1 MRCSDC
7 KADNPDGLKFCNE
20 CGAALKRTCAKCG
33 FENSAAAKFCGQCAA
48 KLENGLS
55 RSGETTDDNAP
66 AQIDNAPAQIDNS
79 SIADQTINGE
89 RKMVTALFA
98 DIKGSTELMAGLDPE
113 EARAIIDPAL
123 RIMVRA
129 VRSYEGYVVHSTGDG
144 IYAVF
149 GAPIAYEDHPQRGVY
164 AALEMQKKLREHAD
178 RLAKLG
184 KPTIEV
190 RIGINSGEV
199 VMRAVETG
207 GRLEYTSIGHSAN
220 LAARL
225 QTLAPAGSIAVSE
238 QTRRLVEGY
247 FDLRPLG
254 RATVKGISDPVEAY
268 EVAGLGTLRRFQ
280 VSMRRGL
287 NKFVG
292 RDGELQR
299 MRRPLELAMRGK
311 GQIVASVSEAG
322 TGKSRLLFEFS
333 KTLPPECRVL
343 EAHSMSH
350 GKATAWL
357 PVIEL
362 LYSYFGITDVDDAAT
377 RRKKISASL
386 AALDPALGD
395 SLPYLLGL
403 LGVIEGPDPLQMMD
417 PRIKRQRTL
426 EGIRQIILAE
436 SLRQPVV
443 MVFEDLHWIDEQTQA
458 LLDLLAG
465 SIDGARVLLL
475 VTYRPEY
482 RHDWDGKSHYLEH
495 RLEPLSGDSAEK
507 LLSALV
513 GDAVELHPLKSLII
527 ERTNGNPFFIEET
540 IHALFEEGALV
551 RNGRIT
557 LTKSPS
563 ELRMP
568 ATVQGILAER
578 IDRLSARQKE
588 LLQTLAVIG
597 RKSPIGLIREVA
609 SGTKS
614 QLDLTLVELEAAE
627 FVYKQRGLTENDYI
641 FKHALTQ
648 EVAYNS
654 LLIERRKLLHEKV
667 GQAMESKLDDKVG
680 DQLSQVARHYSRS
693 DNAGK
698 AIEYL
703 GRAGQQAIQRSAHT
717 EAISNLRAAL
727 RLVEALPDSPERAK
741 QEAPLR
747 LALGVTLQAT
757 KGYATDDAVQAYGRA
772 RELSER
778 IGDDLQLVAA
788 LRGES
793 TCYNVRADYKTALR
807 LGQRL
812 LSIGRGNLEY
822 LIEGRTIM
830 GQVSIYLGEFRSAE
844 AHFMEGLALEVPEG
858 PLKTFQYAGH
868 SKAASLAYLA
878 RTLSILGYA
887 DRALE
892 YSNQAVSLAGTLSM
906 PITLAQAQGMHGLLY
921 QVRREVDFAEE
932 WADKNIAY
940 ATAQGF
946 PYWRTLGS
954 ILKGWLLDQRGES
967 ELGFRMYEE
976 GLHGYRATGA
986 RLGLSWL
993 LGLRGELLAKI
1004 GRFDEGLA
1012 TIEEA
1017 LSHVNETDERYYEAE
1032 AHRLK
1037 GELLLRQG
1045 FPGAVTAAE
1054 ASFNKSLDV
1063 ARSQQAKAWELRAA
1077 TSLARLRSSQG
1088 RSAEGLKVLSEVYDW
1103 FTEGFDTPDLKDARR
1118 LLDELSPD
1126 FLRRPG
1132 ARAR

>member
-1 MRCSDC
+1 M
-7 KADNPDGLKFCNE
+7 
-20 CGAALKRTCAKCG
+20 RTCVKCG

-48 KLENGLS
+48 KLEDGSS
-55 RSGETTDDNAP
+55 RSAAPTSDDAAP
-66 AQIDNAPAQIDNS
+66 AQIGNS
-79 SIADQTINGE
+79 PIGEQTIDGE

-98 DIKGSTELMAGLDPE
+98 DIKGSTELMADLDPE

-123 RIMVRA
+123 RIMVGA

-149 GAPIAYEDHPQRGVY
+149 GAPIAYEDHPQRGLY
-164 AALEMQKKLREHAD
+164 AALEMQKKLREHAE

-238 QTRRLVEGY
+238 RTRRLVEGY
-247 FDLRPLG
+247 FEMRPLG
-254 RATVKGISDPVEAY
+254 SATVKGISDPIDAF
-268 EVAGLGTLRRFQ
+268 EVTGLGSLQRFQ

-292 RDGELQR
+292 REGELQR
-299 MRRPLELAMRGK
+299 MRRPLELAMRGE
-311 GQIVASVSEAG
+311 GQIVALVSEAG
-322 TGKSRLLFEFS
+322 TGKSRLLFEFG
-333 KTLPPECRVL
+333 KTLAPECKVL
-343 EAHSMSH
+343 EAHSVSH

-362 LYSYFGITDVDDAAT
+362 LYRYFGITDGDDAAA
-377 RRKKISASL
+377 RRQKIGSSL
-386 AALDPALGD
+386 SALDPALVD
-395 SLPYLLGL
+395 SLPYLQGL

-417 PRIKRQRTL
+417 PLIKRQRTL
-426 EGIRQIILAE
+426 EGIKQIILAE

-458 LLDLLAG
+458 LLDLLAA
-465 SIDGARVLLL
+465 SIGGARVLLL

-482 RHDWDGKSHYLEH
+482 RHEWSAGSHYLEH
-495 RLEPLSGDSAEK
+495 RLEPLVGDDAEK
-507 LLSALV
+507 LVSVLL
-513 GDAVELHPLKSLII
+513 GDAAELRPLKSLII
-527 ERTNGNPFFIEET
+527 DRTNGNPFFIEET
-540 IHALFEEGALV
+540 IRALFEEGALL
-551 RNGRIT
+551 RTGPIT
-557 LTKSPS
+557 FAKPLS

-578 IDRLSARQKE
+578 IDRLSAKQKE

-597 RKSPIGLIREVA
+597 RKSPITLVREVA
-609 SGTKS
+609 SGIRS
-614 QLDLTLVELEAAE
+614 QLDLIVSELESAE
-627 FVYKQRGLTENDYI
+627 FIFRQQGLVDNDYI

-654 LLIERRKLLHEKV
+654 LLIERRKLLHERV
-667 GQAMESKLDDKVG
+667 GQALESKLDDKVG
-680 DQLSQVARHYSRS
+680 DQVSLLAHHYSRS
-693 DNAGK
+693 DNVGK

-703 GRAGQQAIQRSAHT
+703 GRAGEQAIQRSAHA
-717 EAISNLRAAL
+717 EAIDSIRAAI
-727 RLVEALPDSPERAK
+727 RLIESLPNSPERVK
-741 QEAPLR
+741 QEAPLQ
-747 LALGVTLQAT
+747 LALGVSLQT
-757 KGYATDDAVQAYGRA
+757 VKGYGSDDVAEAYGRA
-772 RELSER
+772 RALSEQ
-778 IGDDLQLVAA
+778 IGDDFQLVAA

-812 LSIGRGNLEY
+812 ISIGKGNLEY

-830 GQVSIYLGEFRSAE
+830 GQVSLYLGEFRSSE
-844 AHFMEGLALEVPEG
+844 AHFMEGLALESPDG
-858 PLKTFQYAGH
+858 PLKTFEYAGH
-868 SKAASLAYLA
+868 SRAACLAYLA
-878 RTLSILGYA
+878 RTLSILGYQ
-887 DRALE
+887 DRALA
-892 YSNQAVSLAGTLSM
+892 YSKEALSLAKTLSM
-906 PITLAQAQGMHGLLY
+906 PITLAQAQGMLALLY
-921 QVRREVDFAEE
+921 QVRREHDLAEE

-946 PYWRTLGS
+946 PYWWTLGS
-954 ILKGWLLDQRGES
+954 ILKGRLLDQRGES
-967 ELGFRMYEE
+967 KVGFHMYEK

-986 RLGLSWL
+986 KLGLSWFL
-993 LGLRGELLAKI
+993 ALRGELLAKT
-1004 GRFDEGLA
+1004 GRIDEGLA
-1012 TIEEA
+1012 AIEEA
-1017 LSHVNETDERYYEAE
+1017 LSHVEETEERYYEAE

-1037 GELLLRQG
+1037 GGLLLRRG
-1045 FPGAVTAAE
+1045 GAGAVAAAE
-1054 ASFNKSLDV
+1054 ASFRKSLEV
-1063 ARSQQAKAWELRAA
+1063 AHRQEAKAWELRAA
-1077 TSLARLRSSQG
+1077 TSLARLWLSQG
-1088 RSAEGLKVLSEVYDW
+1088 RSQEGFKVLGDVYNW
-1103 FTEGFDTPDLKDARR
+1103 FKEGFETPDMKDARR

-1126 FLRRPG
+1126 FSRKQG
-1132 ARAR
+1132 TRAH

>member
-1 MRCSDC
+1 MRCSNC

-48 KLENGLS
+48 KLEDGLS
-55 RSGETTDDNAP
+55 RSGATTDDNAA
-66 AQIDNAPAQIDNS
+66 AQIDKS
-79 SIADQTINGE
+79 SIADQTIDGE

-98 DIKGSTELMAGLDPE
+98 DIKGSTELMADLDPE

-123 RIMVRA
+123 RVMVRA

-207 GRLEYTSIGHSAN
+207 GRLEYSSIGHTAN

-225 QTLAPAGSIAVSE
+225 QTLAPVGSIAVSE
-238 QTRRLVEGY
+238 RTRRLVEGY
-247 FDLRPLG
+247 FELRPLG
-254 RATVKGISDPVEAY
+254 PATVKGISDPIDAY
-268 EVAGLGTLRRFQ
+268 EVTGLGTLRRFQ

-292 RDGELQR
+292 REGELQR
-299 MRRPLELAMRGK
+299 MRRPLEQAMLGE

-333 KTLPPECRVL
+333 KTLPPECKVL

-362 LYSYFGITDVDDAAT
+362 LYSYFGITDGDDAAT
-377 RRKKISASL
+377 RRQKIGASL
-386 AALDPALGD
+386 AALDPALSD

-465 SIDGARVLLL
+465 SIGGARVLLL

-482 RHDWDGKSHYLEH
+482 RHEWSAKSHYLEH
-495 RLEPLSGDSAEK
+495 RLEPLTGDDAEK
-507 LLSALV
+507 LLSALL
-513 GDAVELHPLKSLII
+513 GDAAELRPLKSLII
-527 ERTNGNPFFIEET
+527 DRTNGNPFFIEET
-540 IHALFEEGALV
+540 IRALFEEGALL
-551 RNGRIT
+551 RTGAIT
-557 LTKSPS
+557 LIKPLS

-597 RKSPIGLIREVA
+597 RKSPIGLVREVA
-609 SGTKS
+609 SGIKS
-614 QLDLTLVELEAAE
+614 ELDLILLELESAE
-627 FVYKQRGLTENDYI
+627 FIYRQRGLVEDDYI

-654 LLIERRKLLHEKV
+654 LLIERRKLLHERV
-667 GQAMESKLDDKVG
+667 GQALESKFDDKVG
-680 DQLSQVARHYSRS
+680 DELSHLAHHYSHS
-693 DNAGK
+693 DNVGK
-698 AIEYL
+698 AVEYL
-703 GRAGQQAIQRSAHT
+703 GRAGQQAIQRSAHA
-717 EAISNLRAAL
+717 EAINNIRAAI
-727 RLVEALPDSPERAK
+727 RLVESLPDSPERAK

-747 LALGVTLQAT
+747 LALGVSLQAT
-757 KGYATDDAVQAYGRA
+757 KGYASDDAVRAYGRA

-778 IGDDLQLVAA
+778 IGDDFHLIAA

-812 LSIGRGNLEY
+812 LSFGGENNEY
-822 LIEGRTIM
+822 LIEGRTIV
-830 GQVSIYLGEFRSAE
+830 GQISIYLGEFRSSE
-844 AHFMEGLALEVPEG
+844 AHFMKGLAHEVREG

-868 SKAASLAYLA
+868 SRAASFAYLA

-887 DRALE
+887 DRALA
-892 YSNQAVSLAGTLSM
+892 YSNEAVSLARTLSM
-906 PITLAQAQGMHGLLY
+906 PLTLAQAQGMHGLLY
-921 QVRREVDFAEE
+921 QVRREVDLAEE
-932 WADKNIAY
+932 WADKNIAH
-940 ATAQGF
+940 ATAHGF
-946 PYWRTLGS
+946 PYWWTLGS

-967 ELGFRMYEE
+967 ELGFRMYEK

-1004 GRFDEGLA
+1004 GRIDEGLA
-1012 TIEEA
+1012 AIEEA
-1017 LSHVNETDERYYEAE
+1017 LSHVEETEERYYEAE

-1037 GELLLRQG
+1037 GELLLRRG
-1045 FPGAVTAAE
+1045 GAGALAAAE
-1054 ASFNKSLDV
+1054 ASFQKSLEV
-1063 ARSQQAKAWELRAA
+1063 ARGQQAKAWELRAA
-1077 TSLARLRSSQG
+1077 TSLARLLSSQG
-1088 RSAEGLKVLSEVYDW
+1088 RSPEGLKVLTNVYDW

-1118 LLDELSPD
+1118 LVDELSAVAHGGRVRER
-1126 FLRRPG
+1126 FEG
-1132 ARAR
+1132 I

>member
-1 MRCSDC
+1 MRCSNC

-20 CGAALKRTCAKCG
+20 CGAALRRICAKCG
-33 FENSAAAKFCGQCAA
+33 FENSAAAKFCGECAA
-48 KLENGLS
+48 KLEDGSS
-55 RSGETTDDNAP
+55 RSAAPTTDDAAP
-66 AQIDNAPAQIDNS
+66 AKIGNS
-79 SIADQTINGE
+79 PIADQTIDGE

-98 DIKGSTELMAGLDPE
+98 DIKGSTELMANLDPE

-123 RIMVRA
+123 KIMVRA

-164 AALEMQKKLREHAD
+164 AALEMQKKLREHAE

-220 LAARL
+220 LASRL

-238 QTRRLVEGY
+238 RTRRLVEGY
-247 FDLRPLG
+247 FEMRPLG
-254 RATVKGISDPVEAY
+254 SATVKGISDPINAF
-268 EVAGLGTLRRFQ
+268 EVTGLGSLQRFQ

-292 RDGELQR
+292 RERELQQ
-299 MRRPLELAMRGK
+299 MRRPLELAMGGE
-311 GQIVASVSEAG
+311 GQIIALVSEAG
-322 TGKSRLLFEFS
+322 TGKSRLLFEFG
-333 KTLPPECRVL
+333 KTLAPECKVL
-343 EAHSMSH
+343 QAHSMSH

-362 LYSYFGITDVDDAAT
+362 LHAYFGITDGDGAAA
-377 RRKKISASL
+377 RRQKIGASL
-386 AALDPALGD
+386 AALDPALNY
-395 SLPYLLGL
+395 STPYLLGL
-403 LGVIEGPDPLQMMD
+403 LGVVQGPDPLQMMD
-417 PRIKRQRTL
+417 PLIKRQRTL

-443 MVFEDLHWIDEQTQA
+443 MIFEDLHWIDEQTQA

-465 SIDGARVLLL
+465 SIGSARVLLL
-475 VTYRPEY
+475 VTSRPEY
-482 RHDWDGKSHYLEH
+482 RHEWSAGSHYLEQ
-495 RLEPLSGDSAEK
+495 RLEPLSGGDAEK
-507 LLSALV
+507 LVSVLL
-513 GDAVELHPLKSLII
+513 GDAADLQPLKSLII
-527 ERTNGNPFFIEET
+527 DRTNGNPFFIEET
-540 IHALFEEGALV
+540 IRALFEEGALL
-551 RNGRIT
+551 RTGPIT
-557 LTKSPS
+557 LTKPLS

-578 IDRLSARQKE
+578 IDRLSAKQKE

-597 RKSPIGLIREVA
+597 RRSPIGLIRELA

-614 QLDLTLVELEAAE
+614 QLDLTLAQLEAAE
-627 FVYKQRGLTENDYI
+627 FVYKQRGPVEDEYI

-654 LLIERRKLLHEKV
+654 LLIERRKLLHERA
-667 GQAMESKLDDKVG
+667 GQALKSRLDDKVG
-680 DQLSQVARHYSRS
+680 DQLSHVALHYSRS

-703 GRAGQQAIQRSAHT
+703 ARAGQQAVQRSAHA
-717 EAISNLRAAL
+717 EAIDSLRAAI
-727 RLVEALPDSPERAK
+727 RLIESLPDSPERVK
-741 QEAPLR
+741 QEAPLQ
-747 LALGVTLQAT
+747 LALGVSLQT
-757 KGYATDDAVQAYGRA
+757 VKGYGSEDVAEAYGRA
-772 RELSER
+772 RALSER

-793 TCYNVRADYKTALR
+793 LYNATRANYRTALD

-812 LSIGRGNLEY
+812 LSLSKINLEY
-822 LIEGRTIM
+822 LIEGRMIK
-830 GQVSIYLGEFRSAE
+830 GVVSLYLGDFQSSKT
-844 AHFMEGLALEVPEG
+844 HFLEGLSLQFPKG

-868 SKAASLAYLA
+868 SKAYCLAYYG
-878 RTLSILGYA
+878 RTLSILGYP
-887 DRALE
+887 DQALE
-892 YSNQAVSLAGTLSM
+892 YSNQAVSLAQTLSM
-906 PITLAQAQGMHGLLY
+906 PLTLAQAQGMLALLY
-921 QVRREVDFAEE
+921 QVRREFDFAEE

-954 ILKGWLLDQRGES
+954 ILKGWLLHQRGES
-967 ELGFRMYEE
+967 ELGIRVYEE
-976 GLHGYRATGA
+976 GLRGYRATGS
-986 RLGLSWL
+986 RLGLSWF

-1004 GRFDEGLA
+1004 GKIDEGLA
-1012 TIEEA
+1012 AIEEA
-1017 LSHVNETDERYYEAE
+1017 LSHVEETEERYYEAE
-1032 AHRLK
+1032 ANRLK
-1037 GELLLRQG
+1037 GELLLQRG
-1045 FPGAVTAAE
+1045 GACALAAAE
-1054 ASFNKSLDV
+1054 ASFEKSLKV
-1063 ARSQQAKAWELRAA
+1063 ARSHQAKAWELRAA
-1077 TSLARLRSSQG
+1077 TSLARLRLSQG
-1088 RSAEGLKVLSEVYDW
+1088 RSPEGLKVLREVHDW
-1103 FTEGFDTPDLKDARR
+1103 FTEGFDTPDLQEARR

-1126 FLRRPG
+1126 LSRRQDT
-1132 ARAR
+1132 RAH

>member
-1 MRCSDC
+1 MRCSNC

-20 CGAALKRTCAKCG
+20 CGAALKRTCAKCR

-48 KLENGLS
+48 KLEDGLS
-55 RSGETTDDNAP
+55 QLGATTDDHAA
-66 AQIDNAPAQIDNS
+66 AQIDKS
-79 SIADQTINGE
+79 SIADQTIDGE

-98 DIKGSTELMAGLDPE
+98 DIKGSTELMADLDPE

-207 GRLEYTSIGHSAN
+207 GRLEYSSIGHTAN

-238 QTRRLVEGY
+238 HTRRLVEGY
-247 FDLRPLG
+247 FELRPLG
-254 RATVKGISDPVEAY
+254 PATVKGISEPIDAY
-268 EVAGLGTLRRFQ
+268 EVTGLGTLRRFQ

-292 RDGELQR
+292 REAELQR
-299 MRRPLELAMRGK
+299 MRRPLELAMRGE

-333 KTLPPECRVL
+333 KTLPPECKFL

-350 GKATAWL
+350 GRATAWL

-362 LYSYFGITDVDDAAT
+362 LYSYFGIANADDAAT
-377 RRKKISASL
+377 RRQKISASL
-386 AALDPALGD
+386 TALDPALGD

-465 SIDGARVLLL
+465 SIGGARVLLL

-482 RHDWDGKSHYLEH
+482 RHEWSGRSPYLEH
-495 RLEPLSGDSAEK
+495 RLEPLTGDDAEK
-507 LLSALV
+507 LLSALL
-513 GDAVELHPLKSLII
+513 GDAVELHPLKSFII

-540 IHALFEEGALV
+540 IHALFEEGALL
-551 RNGRIT
+551 RNGQIRIIKP
-557 LTKSPS
+557 LS

-588 LLQTLAVIG
+588 LLHILAVIG
-597 RKSPIGLIREVA
+597 RKSSIGLIREVA
-609 SGTKS
+609 SGTKA
-614 QLDLTLVELEAAE
+614 QLDLTLAELEAAE
-627 FVYKQRGLTENDYI
+627 FVYRQRGLIENDYI

-654 LLIERRKLLHEKV
+654 LLIERRKLLHERV
-667 GQAMESKLDDKVG
+667 GQALEAKLDDKVG
-680 DQLSQVARHYSRS
+680 DQLSQVAHHYSRS

-698 AIEYL
+698 AVEYL
-703 GRAGQQAIQRSAHT
+703 ARAGQQAIQRSAHA
-717 EAISNLRAAL
+717 EAIRNLRAAI
-727 RLVEALPDSPERAK
+727 RLVESLPDSPERVK
-741 QEAPLR
+741 QEVPLQ
-747 LALGVTLQAT
+747 LALGVSLQAI
-757 KGYATDDAVQAYGRA
+757 KGYGSDDVVEAYGRA
-772 RELSER
+772 RVLSEQ
-778 IGDDLQLVAA
+778 IGDDSQLVAA

-793 TCYNVRADYKTALR
+793 ICYNVRANYKTVLE
-807 LGQRL
+807 LGRRL
-812 LSIGRGNLEY
+812 LNLGSGNLEY
-822 LIEGRTIM
+822 LIEARMTM
-830 GQVSIYLGEFRSAE
+830 GVVSIYLGEFRSSE
-844 AHFMEGLALEVPEG
+844 IHFMEGLALEFPEG
-858 PLKTFQYAGH
+858 PSKTFQYAGH
-868 SKAASLAYLA
+868 SKAYCLAYLG
-878 RTLSILGYA
+878 RTLSILGYP

-892 YSNQAVSLAGTLSM
+892 YSNRAVSLAQTLSM
-906 PITLAQAQGMHGLLY
+906 PLTLAQAQGMLGLLY
-921 QVRREVDFAEE
+921 QVRREVDFAEA

-940 ATAQGF
+940 ATSQGF

-967 ELGFRMYEE
+967 QLGIRMYET
-976 GLHGYRATGA
+976 GLHGYRATGS

-993 LGLRGELLAKI
+993 LGLKGELLAKV
-1004 GRFDEGLA
+1004 GRIDEGLIA
-1012 TIEEA
+1012 IEEA
-1017 LSHVNETDERYYEAE
+1017 LSHIEETAERYYEAE

-1045 FPGAVTAAE
+1045 GAGALAAAE
-1054 ASFNKSLDV
+1054 ASFQKSLEV
-1063 ARSQQAKAWELRAA
+1063 ARGQQAKTWELRAA
-1077 TSLARLRSSQG
+1077 TSLARLLSSQG
-1088 RSAEGLKVLSEVYDW
+1088 RSAEGLKVLNNVYDW
-1103 FTEGFDTPDLKDARR
+1103 FTEGFGTPDLKDARR
-1118 LLDELSPD
+1118 LLDELSPVAHGGRVRER
-1126 FLRRPG
+1126 FEG
-1132 ARAR
+1132 I